1 MDVEVEGTEL
11 SPEEFDQ
18 PGWMH
23 AHKVLG
29 RGKTTTKVAA
39 GASTEASTTTK
50 EAGAS
55 QTASQKNNVGKS
67 EASHTAEQRRPRR
80 RAPPPRMP
88 ANDYKIVVRP
98 RDGLNLSVW
107 SEAEVADSIRKTLR
121 FPDATT
127 ITDVVQVNRAQ
138 NLVLVSTPDEGRAEA
153 YSKLT
158 ELSLGGKLYKLSPYV
173 TAPDDSAKG
182 VLHGIPGYDTQA
194 DIISSLQ
201 NNTPRVL
208 HARRLGTTNSV
219 IIVFEGPMVPHY
231 VRYRGTLMRCLLYK
245 KKIEVCSICRAIG
258 HRRDIC
264 PTPTVKRCQK
274 CGQDNP
280 LEEHECE
287 PKCVVCGGPHMARSK
302 DCRRRFTTPPI
313 IRRRRLQQ
321 RLTQFTTQP
330 TLDQG
335 GPQVRPSRS
344 REQKRQESDA
354 GRSRSRSLS
363 YPPLPTRQRSNS
375 RPRSTQVSWASGPP
389 KQAAVE
395 DKKMQALEVRIA
407 QLSEII
413 LRQEKEISQLKL
425 LQRNQEPKTQ
435 VLPNLTQPAAV
446 QSDTHSPTPQAQS
459 SQADNSPPPKRKAM
473 EGDRTNNF
481 EARLTQLEA
490 KFDNFQTSLAQLVD
504 TVQTFVQTT
513 NTRLDS
519 MPTQFAAVTCQGD
532 SVQSFKASK
541 TTKPYGR
548 TSATPTPR
556 PIQVPSQAALT
567 CPIPSAQ
574 LYAPPHHGTT
584 P

>member
-395 DKKMQALEVRIA
+395 DKKMQALE
-407 QLSEII
+407 
-413 LRQEKEISQLKL
+413 
-425 LQRNQEPKTQ
+425 
-435 VLPNLTQPAAV
+435 PN
-446 QSDTHSPTPQAQS
+446 PT
-459 SQADNSPPPKRKAM
+459 
-473 EGDRTNNF
+473 
-481 EARLTQLEA
+481 
-490 KFDNFQTSLAQLVD
+490 
-504 TVQTFVQTT
+504 
-513 NTRLDS
+513 
-519 MPTQFAAVTCQGD
+519 
-532 SVQSFKASK
+532 
-541 TTKPYGR
+541 
-548 TSATPTPR
+548 
-556 PIQVPSQAALT
+556 
-567 CPIPSAQ
+567 
-574 LYAPPHHGTT
+574 GTI
-584 P
+584 

>member
-1 MDVEVEGTEL
+1 
-11 SPEEFDQ
+11 
-18 PGWMH
+18 
-23 AHKVLG
+23 
-29 RGKTTTKVAA
+29 
-39 GASTEASTTTK
+39 
-50 EAGAS
+50 
-55 QTASQKNNVGKS
+55 
-67 EASHTAEQRRPRR
+67 
-80 RAPPPRMP
+80 
-88 ANDYKIVVRP
+88 
-98 RDGLNLSVW
+98 
-107 SEAEVADSIRKTLR
+107 
-121 FPDATT
+121 
-127 ITDVVQVNRAQ
+127 
-138 NLVLVSTPDEGRAEA
+138 
-153 YSKLT
+153 
-158 ELSLGGKLYKLSPYV
+158 
-173 TAPDDSAKG
+173 
-182 VLHGIPGYDTQA
+182 
-194 DIISSLQ
+194 
-201 NNTPRVL
+201 
-208 HARRLGTTNSV
+208 
-219 IIVFEGPMVPHY
+219 
-231 VRYRGTLMRCLLYK
+231 
-245 KKIEVCSICRAIG
+245 
-258 HRRDIC
+258 
-264 PTPTVKRCQK
+264 
-274 CGQDNP
+274 
-280 LEEHECE
+280 
-287 PKCVVCGGPHMARSK
+287 
-302 DCRRRFTTPPI
+302 
-313 IRRRRLQQ
+313 
-321 RLTQFTTQP
+321 
-330 TLDQG
+330 
-335 GPQVRPSRS
+335 
-344 REQKRQESDA
+344 
-354 GRSRSRSLS
+354 
-363 YPPLPTRQRSNS
+363 
-375 RPRSTQVSWASGPP
+375 
-389 KQAAVE
+389 
-395 DKKMQALEVRIA
+395 MQALEVRIA